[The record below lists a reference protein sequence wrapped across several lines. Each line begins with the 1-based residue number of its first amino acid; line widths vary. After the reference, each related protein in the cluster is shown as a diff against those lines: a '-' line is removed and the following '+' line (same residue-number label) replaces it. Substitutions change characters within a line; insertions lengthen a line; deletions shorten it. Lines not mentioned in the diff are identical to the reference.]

1 VAFALWMIYN
11 GHMKREKTILEGVVI
26 IEPDVFTDE
35 RGFFVETFQE
45 KRYQE
50 LLGADIHFVQDNFSS
65 SKKGVLRGLHY
76 QSPPFGQAKLVQV
89 LRGKVI
95 DVAVDIR
102 FGSPTFGKFVL
113 VELSAENHRQ
123 FFIPEGYAHGFVAL
137 EDDTLFQYKCTNVY
151 SKEHERGVLWN
162 DPALSIAWG
171 IKNPIVSDKD
181 RQHMLLKDIPK
192 DFMYQKK

>member
-1 VAFALWMIYN
+1 
-11 GHMKREKTILEGVVI
+11 MKIEKTILDGVVVI
-26 IEPDVFTDE
+26 TPDIFADE

-50 LLGADIHFVQDNFSS
+50 FLGADIHFVQDNFSS

-76 QSPPFGQAKLVQV
+76 QAPPFGQAKLVQV
-89 LRGKVI
+89 LRGKVL

-102 FGSPTFGKFVL
+102 FGSPTFGKFVS

-137 EDDTLFQYKCTNVY
+137 EDDTFFQYKCTNVY
-151 SKEHERGVLWN
+151 SKEHERGIVWN
-162 DPALSIAWG
+162 DSTIGIDWKTESPLVSEKDQKHLSLVNIAEEYCY
-171 IKNPIVSDKD
+171 
-181 RQHMLLKDIPK
+181 L
-192 DFMYQKK
+192 